1 MFTESQLE
9 LIVDALSETGYCV
22 LHEGVSS
29 SLSAALLESAL
40 ERKDYR
46 AAGVGRNEGRVLDAK
61 VRGDELVWID
71 GDNESEL
78 AWIDM
83 MSAVQQYL
91 NRSLYLGL
99 FSFESHF
106 AHYVPGAYYEKHR
119 DAFKGQSNRVVS
131 CVTYLNSEWRD
142 SWGGE
147 LVIYSDDGNTLIK
160 VLPER
165 GTVVLF
171 LSEEF
176 PHEVLPATKDRY
188 SIAGWFRVNGSQHR
202 KVDPSR

>member
-22 LHEGVSS
+22 LRDGVSS
-29 SLSAALLESAL
+29 NLSAALLERAL

-61 VRGDELVWID
+61 VRGDELVWLD

-91 NRSLYLGL
+91 NRTLYLGL

-106 AHYVPGAYYEKHR
+106 AHYVPGA
-119 DAFKGQSNRVVS
+119 
-131 CVTYLNSEWRD
+131 
-142 SWGGE
+142 
-147 LVIYSDDGNTLIK
+147 
-160 VLPER
+160 
-165 GTVVLF
+165 
-171 LSEEF
+171 
-176 PHEVLPATKDRY
+176 
-188 SIAGWFRVNGSQHR
+188 
-202 KVDPSR
+202 